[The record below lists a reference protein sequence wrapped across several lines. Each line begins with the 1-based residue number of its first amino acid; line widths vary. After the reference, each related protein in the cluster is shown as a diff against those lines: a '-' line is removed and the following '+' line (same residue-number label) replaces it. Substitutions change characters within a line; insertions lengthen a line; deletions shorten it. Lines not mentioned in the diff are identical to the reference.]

1 MSCIETALSG
11 VWQEALALQGRGS
24 LPNNSNGRLK
34 AAQHEGTVRTAAD
47 AGKAPPATADK
58 LNPMQTAVVPRA
70 TAAVSGA
77 VAYSHYGCCQPLCE
91 LADS

>member
-58 LNPMQTAVVPRA
+58 LNPMSHHSPPLDVLLVACTSAMRMSTVDSA
-70 TAAVSGA
+70 T
-77 VAYSHYGCCQPLCE
+77 H
-91 LADS
+91 